1 MGGTTCTVYGVTEH
15 EVLDKLRDQVK
26 TGVGLGLYPDSAAVI
41 INGDD
46 LNAVLEGQSVEKNKA
61 KLFSVNLD
69 EEKMT
74 VDFEEVEK
82 GSTFH
87 VGVAARF
94 SRAPEAG
101 ELLGTIHLHT

>member
-1 MGGTTCTVYGVTEH
+1 MGGTTITVYGVTEH
-15 EVLDKLRDQVK
+15 EVLDKLRDQIK
-26 TGVGLGLYPDSAAVI
+26 IGVGLGLYPDSVAVI

-61 KLFSVNLD
+61 KLFSVNRHLLLI
-69 EEKMT
+69 E
-74 VDFEEVEK
+74 VDFEDVEK